1 MPRLASSTTAKRT
14 PSALALAAGQSENRA
29 MLSRRNLALFM
40 VFALAA
46 CGGSSS
52 PPPATPE
59 ASSTPVTA
67 KETSPADAKTAS
79 AAPAPGVD
87 AAAVDKLTAEEAK
100 SGSCDPESKAAFEKL
115 VDAIE
120 ANVRAKTED
129 GKPLVIEAFTKR
141 VLALSDTTKGF
152 ELTLSGK
159 GTQVHV
165 IAFSPKE
172 VSMDVLAG
180 KEAATTM
187 RSIYQRDVTNGPAKV
202 MLPKVGGDVPLES
215 DSRQIEMKPGTPLQV
230 KLRGQG
236 CAGVVVFAKR

>member
-1 MPRLASSTTAKRT
+1 
-14 PSALALAAGQSENRA
+14 
-29 MLSRRNLALFM
+29 M
-40 VFALAA
+40 VLVLAA

-52 PPPATPE
+52 PAPATPE
-59 ASSTPVTA
+59 TSSTAVTA
-67 KETSPADAKTAS
+67 KETSPADS
-79 AAPAPGVD
+79 EAARATPAAGVD
-87 AAAVDKLTAEEAK
+87 VAAVDKLTAQEAE
-100 SGSCDPESKAAFEKL
+100 SGRCDPESKAAFDKL
-115 VDAIE
+115 VDEIE

-129 GKPLVIEAFTKR
+129 GKPIVIEAFTKR

-187 RSIYQRDVTNGPAKV
+187 RSTYQREVTNGPAKV
-202 MLPKVGGDVPLES
+202 TLPKVGGDLPLET